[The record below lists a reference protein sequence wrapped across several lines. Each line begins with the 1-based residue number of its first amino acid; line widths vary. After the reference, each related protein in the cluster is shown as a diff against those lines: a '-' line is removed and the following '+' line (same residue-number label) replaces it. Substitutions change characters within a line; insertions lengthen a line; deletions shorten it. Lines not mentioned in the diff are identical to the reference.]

1 MKKFLT
7 VLSFLVLLGCDEN
20 ETHCEKVMVCEDDKE
35 MICTRNDSACGETCH
50 YFTYEHCYEK
60 CKGDEGW

>member
-1 MKKFLT
+1 MKKLLTFL
-7 VLSFLVLLGCDEN
+7 FILVLLGCEEN
-20 ETHCEKVMVCEDDKE
+20 DSTCEKVMVCEDDKE
-35 MICTRNDSACGETCH
+35 MLCTRDDTACGETCH